1 MPSKK
6 PVKNKKIFEEDLS
19 VFEGIQKRDAKVAEV
34 SPQQAL
40 ETLLKLGFKI
50 QPPSTEQ
57 DIQAHEDTI
66 NLLGIV
72 EPSKS
77 VKGRKKKVKKEV
89 PEKLKATL
97 YFGHNLSTG
106 TYGPGEIELDI
117 SEKDLFNSLLKQ
129 DQMCLQQFREPFLPR
144 ANRCYIIK
152 EGTVIAKSKYRKVE
166 VSEGAFNSSNV
177 FEDSCIEA
185 VGNADLHRQGIPIP
199 QYIPFG
205 RNTGF

>member
-89 PEKLKATL
+89 PEKLKAPSDTSTFL
-97 YFGHNLSTG
+97 YLLLAITV
-106 TYGPGEIELDI
+106 P
-117 SEKDLFNSLLKQ
+117 SL
-129 DQMCLQQFREPFLPR
+129 
-144 ANRCYIIK
+144 II
-152 EGTVIAKSKYRKVE
+152 
-166 VSEGAFNSSNV
+166 
-177 FEDSCIEA
+177 
-185 VGNADLHRQGIPIP
+185 
-199 QYIPFG
+199 
-205 RNTGF
+205 